1 MFGRGK
7 KESGHMQV
15 AIIDPSKEKRDELAV
30 MIQLT
35 TMALIKMHQYD
46 HISACTWKELSGCSA
61 IFFTLN
67 YCEDAYAAYD
77 LRPHEAKWPLVVVTD
92 LDRFGLDSFALGARH
107 CLLRPLRQEAV
118 KDAMRRCLTIND
130 LRNPTVAQVAKAHF
144 G

>member
-1 MFGRGK
+1 
-7 KESGHMQV
+7 MQV
-15 AIIDPSKEKRDELAV
+15 AIIDSSKEKRDELAV

-35 TMALIKMHQYD
+35 TTALIEMHQYD
-46 HISACTWKELSGCSA
+46 HIAACTWRELSGCSA

-118 KDAMRRCLTIND
+118 KDAMRRCLTASD
-130 LRNPTVAQVAKAHF
+130 PRSPPVEQWVKPHF
-144 G
+144 